1 MIGNGRLH
9 RRAPLALAP
18 ADRAFFS
25 SGAFWAGLAL
35 SVSLG
40 CSGGGKTGNPNGR
53 PATGTVTYKGQPVEG
68 ATVSFISPSVSAF
81 GSTDAQGKF
90 KLRASD
96 GENVALGDYQVT
108 VVKKEFTPP
117 PPPPSEQDYVPPDP
131 DAPAAP
137 EPKDLL
143 PAKYKTVKD
152 TPLKATVTA
161 DGKNDFPLDL
171 AD

>member
-1 MIGNGRLH
+1 MIGNGRL
-9 RRAPLALAP
+9 RGRAPLALAP
-18 ADRAFFS
+18 ADRAFS
-25 SGAFWAGLAL
+25 TKAAFLVGLVL
-35 SVSLG
+35 SASLG
-40 CSGGGKTGNPNGR
+40 CSGDKAGNPNGR
-53 PATGTVTYKGQPVEG
+53 PATGTVTYKGQPVDG

-117 PPPPSEQDYVPPDP
+117 PPPPSEQDYVPPAE

-161 DGKNDFPLDL
+161 DGKNDFPLEL